1 MGRVDKIESK
11 FKVTFDL
18 IKKLRPTWLE
28 SNDYEKAFIETI
40 LGATIF
46 YLPTNKDSFSGMISE
61 NASKVDKK
69 LRVKEHQYPRK
80 ISSKELFINPPKSVE
95 ELKEIYYNT
104 YGVWNWV
111 TKTENTSLREHQKD
125 GKFKS
130 PEKSYKDCGVKL
142 IQFK

>member
-1 MGRVDKIESK
+1 MVDKIESK
-11 FKVTFDL
+11 FKVTFEL
-18 IKKLRPTWLE
+18 IKKLRPTWLV

-61 NASKVDKK
+61 NATKVDKK

-80 ISSKELFINPPKSVE
+80 ISSKELFLNPPSNIE
-95 ELKEIYYNT
+95 ELKELFYNT

-111 TKTENTSLREHQKD
+111 TKTENSGLRQHQKY
-125 GKFKS
+125 GIFKS
-130 PEKSYKDCGVKL
+130 PEKSYNDCGIKL
-142 IQFK
+142 LNFK

>member
-1 MGRVDKIESK
+1 MGRVNKIESK
-11 FKVTFDL
+11 FKIAFEL
-18 IKKLRPTWLE
+18 IKKLRPTWVE

-61 NASKVDKK
+61 NASKVDKE

-80 ISSKELFINPPKSVE
+80 ISSKELFTNPPKSVE
-95 ELKEIYYNT
+95 ELKEMYYNR

-111 TKTENTSLREHQKD
+111 TKTENSSLRKYQKD
-125 GKFKS
+125 GKFKL
-130 PEKSYKDCGVKL
+130 PEKSYNDCGIKL
-142 IQFK
+142 IRFK